1 MHFWKGFRMSRRIIP
16 FIVAFVMVF
25 LVMAV
30 AGFFAFNG
38 SIAAEKFGNDV
49 AWSHPFSNAESMK
62 VIDLTGDGNDDLFI
76 QSPDSL
82 SVLDAEG
89 TSIFGFEYQNMK
101 TTLGDVNG
109 DNVEDI
115 VVFHTGSGPSVDV
128 ISQGQA
134 RELATLLP
142 IGFPSRVAVIRFSSG
157 PQIVLGDSG
166 GHILSL
172 DINGQIRWET
182 GLGGDEIR
190 GMDDARVNGQTLV
203 AIATRDGSV
212 AVIDGSGKA
221 LWSGSQEQ
229 LRRMRAFDLNG
240 DGTSEIITGGE
251 YGSFKI
257 YNAENGN
264 LIFETSLGQAVS
276 EVRDVELNGDPSSR
290 EIVAGG
296 KDGGVWAFSFDG
308 TTASQMWSGSMSEK
322 VNEIAGID
330 VDDDGKEEAVI
341 GDDNGKVA
349 IFTENGTRSNLP
361 DRATGIARVDVG
373 KLGSER
379 YVVVA
384 DLSEIQVNQVNF
396 SSIPGFQYTPL
407 IIGLIISAVILVIA
421 AILSSIPPKPE
432 MKVSFQDTSRE
443 SLEAQRRMLKESIAD
458 VERLRQSGEVIG
470 DAYLARLK
478 RLRADL
484 ADNESA
490 FKKQGYSI
498 KVETFQCPNCGGTL
512 ELGMDKCE
520 YCGQVL
526 LS

>member
-1 MHFWKGFRMSRRIIP
+1 MSRKIIP
-16 FIVAFVMVF
+16 FVVALIMIC

-30 AGFFAFNG
+30 AGFFAFRG
-38 SIAAEKFGNDV
+38 SVSAEKFGSDI
-49 AWSHPFSNAESMK
+49 AWSQSFSNAESMK

-76 QSPDSL
+76 QSPDNL
-82 SVLDAEG
+82 TVLDDAGE
-89 TSIFGFEYQNMK
+89 SIFGFDYQSMK

-115 VVFHTGSGPSVDV
+115 VVYYVGTGMSVDV
-128 ISQGQA
+128 ISKGQP
-134 RELATLLP
+134 RELAKTLN

-157 PQIVLGDSG
+157 PQIVLGDSSG
-166 GHILSL
+166 NILSL
-172 DINGQIRWET
+172 NTNGAPQWDAD
-182 GLGGDEIR
+182 LGNQEIR
-190 GMDDARVNGQTLV
+190 GMDDVRVNGQTLV
-203 AIATRDGSV
+203 AVATMDGSL
-212 AVIDGSGKA
+212 AVFDNNGDS
-221 LWSGSQEQ
+221 LWRGSQEQ

-240 DGTSEIITGGE
+240 DGTGEIITGGE
-251 YGSFKI
+251 FGAFRI
-257 YNAENGN
+257 YNAANGN

-276 EVRDVELNGDPSSR
+276 EVREVELNGDPSSR

-296 KDGGVWAFSFDG
+296 KDGGVWAFSFNG
-308 TTASQMWSGSMSEK
+308 STPSQIWSGSMSDK
-322 VNEIAGID
+322 VTEIAGID

-349 IFTENGTRSNLP
+349 IFTENGSRNNLP
-361 DRATGIARVDVG
+361 DRASGIARVDVG
-373 KLGSER
+373 KLGTER
-379 YVVVA
+379 YVVIA
-384 DLSEIQVNQVNF
+384 DLSEIQVNNVNF

-407 IIGLIISAVILVIA
+407 IVGLIISAVILVIA
-421 AILSSIPPKPE
+421 TILASIPQKPE

-443 SLEAQRRMLKESIAD
+443 SLDAQRRMLKESIAD
-458 VERLRQSGEVIG
+458 VERLRKAGEVTG

-490 FKKQGYSI
+490 FKKQGYSVKI
-498 KVETFQCPNCGGTL
+498 ETIQCPNCGGTL

-520 YCGQVL
+520 YCAQVL